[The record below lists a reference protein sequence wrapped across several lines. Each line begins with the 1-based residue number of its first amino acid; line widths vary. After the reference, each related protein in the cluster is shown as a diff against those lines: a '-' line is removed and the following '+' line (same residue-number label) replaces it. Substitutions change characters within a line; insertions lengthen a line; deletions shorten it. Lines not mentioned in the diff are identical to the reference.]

1 MVGSGRSRR
10 RCPMGF
16 SYVSSNL
23 GSEQVTETDA
33 RTVRFTLQRGCLI
46 YVHRYRVQSGAL
58 PMTFSGVLRDSDLE

>member
-1 MVGSGRSRR
+1 MVGPGRSRK

-33 RTVRFTLQRGCLI
+33 RTVRFTLQGDASF
-46 YVHRYRVQSGAL
+46 RYTVTASSVEASHDLLRQS
-58 PMTFSGVLRDSDLE
+58 